1 MEKNKNKNNI
11 IAICYDYDKTLAPLG
26 SSFEYGFFEK
36 IGTTSGKFWKEV
48 ESLRTI
54 KSLDDVLSYMYYAV
68 FKAKQ
73 NNVKLTK
80 SDFANFAKNAVYY
93 KGVETWFARIN
104 QYAKQK
110 GLICE
115 HYIISS
121 GLKEFIT
128 NTSIAKN
135 FKKIY
140 ASEYI
145 YDENNEP
152 VWPAFAINYTNK
164 TQYLYRI
171 KKNVLK
177 ENDESVNEKLINH
190 NFRIPFKNMIYIGD
204 SLTDIP
210 CMSIV
215 VKNGG
220 SSIGVY
226 EDLPAKKEL
235 MLKLFKNNRINN
247 YCYADY
253 SENSELEKTV
263 FKIID
268 NIKTQNL
275 KDKEE
280 SILQK

>member
-1 MEKNKNKNNI
+1 MEKNNV
-11 IAICYDYDKTLAPLG
+11 IAICYDYDKTLAPKD
-26 SSFEYGFFEK
+26 SSFDYGFFEK
-36 IGTTSGKFWKEV
+36 IKTTPAKFWEEV
-48 ESLRTI
+48 ESLRALKT
-54 KSLDDVLSYMYYAV
+54 LDDVLSYMYYAI

-73 NNVKLTK
+73 NNVKITK
-80 SDFANFAKNAVYY
+80 KDFVDFAKSAVYY
-93 KGVETWFARIN
+93 KGVETWFERIN
-104 QYAKQK
+104 QYAKKQ
-110 GLICE
+110 GLKVE

-121 GLKEFIT
+121 GLKEFVT

-140 ASEYI
+140 ASTYL
-145 YDENNEP
+145 YDKNGEP
-152 VWPAFAINYTNK
+152 IWPAYAINYTNK

-177 ENDESVNEKLINH
+177 ENDHSVNEKLINH
-190 NFRIPFKNMIYIGD
+190 NSRIPFKNMIYIGD

-226 EDLPAKKEL
+226 EDMPAKKEL

-253 SENSELEKTV
+253 SENSELENTV

-268 NIKTQNL
+268 KIKLNNETNAPEFG
-275 KDKEE
+275 K
-280 SILQK
+280 